1 MPIVYVEIDEAAR
14 QAYLAVYQ
22 QQAIAR
28 VDAHA
33 RAIWAQYLTVE
44 PWLEMVYLHR
54 AVQGYAYLND
64 PAAEDHL
71 DRYPVV
77 ASGVP
82 SYGATR
88 PEVAAA
94 YVQHSNQISVTIA
107 GVYEAH
113 RHTVN
118 AIPGQLDKP
127 QIDALVN
134 GFIGG
139 NPLPTTA

>member
-14 QAYLAVYQ
+14 NAYLLVYQ
-22 QQAIAR
+22 QRGIAL
-28 VDAHA
+28 VKDHA
-33 RAIWAQYLTVE
+33 RALWARFMVEE
-44 PWLEMVYLHR
+44 PWVEMVYLHR
-54 AVQGYAYLND
+54 AVQGFAYLND

-77 ASGVP
+77 AAGTP
-82 SYGATR
+82 HYGTTR

-94 YVQHSNQISVTIA
+94 YVHHSNQISATIA
-107 GVYEAH
+107 GLYES
-113 RHTVN
+113 RRLTIN

-127 QIDALVN
+127 QVDALVN

-139 NPLPTTA
+139 NPLNPA

>member
-22 QQAIAR
+22 QRAIDR
-28 VDAHA
+28 VDAHT
-33 RAIWAQYLTVE
+33 RAIWEQILTVE
-44 PWLEMVYLHR
+44 PWREMGDLHR

-77 ASGVP
+77 VSGVP
-82 SYGATR
+82 NYGATR
-88 PEVAAA
+88 AEVAAA
-94 YVQHSNQISVTIA
+94 YVHHSNQISVTIA
-107 GVYEAH
+107 GLYES
-113 RHTVN
+113 RRLTVN

-127 QIDALVN
+127 QVDALVN
-134 GFIGG
+134 GFVGG
-139 NPLPTTA
+139 NPLPA

>member
-33 RAIWAQYLTVE
+33 RAIWAQILTVE
-44 PWLEMVYLHR
+44 PWREMVYLHR

-77 ASGVP
+77 VSGVP
-82 SYGATR
+82 NYGATR
-88 PEVAAA
+88 AEVAEA
-94 YVQHSNQISVTIA
+94 YIQHSNLVSVTIA
-107 GVYEAH
+107 GVYEA
-113 RHTVN
+113 RRMTVE

-127 QIDALVN
+127 QVDALAN